1 MTTFSLEAFRDASS
15 GMDFRKALGLL
26 LGEFRLGKIADR
38 ARLLEETAIQTHLGQ
53 HIQAWD
59 TVFPEF
65 PKFSEKRRT
74 LLRVFKRERKDTY
87 IRRLVVDALTG
98 FDTENRVIVNPA
110 TVEGRQARYLA
121 RDLPQFEIIG
131 SDIDRRWEALYRRV
145 CLRSQKNF
153 RFVQESIFEPDLS
166 RKPAAIVF
174 FGACGSVSDG
184 AIDYGVE
191 VESPFLIF
199 RTCCHDNISGNTEIV
214 KKWSMINR
222 YYAMKNWQFS
232 KYRKRNEGFY
242 FTDKYNQETYPR
254 SKAARDL
261 ADSKTFL
268 QVARNSVDSD
278 ICISI
283 IDLDRAIHLQEHG
296 YDVMYREEVFFAHR
310 RRNAVV
316 DSEGSDDSCGYKSNP
331 RASL

>member
-1 MTTFSLEAFRDASS
+1 MNTFSLETFRDVSS

-26 LGEFRLGKIADR
+26 LNEFRLGKIADR

-65 PKFSEKRRT
+65 PRFSEKRRT

-87 IRRLVVDALTG
+87 IRQLVVDALTG
-98 FDTENRVIVNPA
+98 FDTENLVIVIPA
-110 TVEGRQARYLA
+110 TVEGRQARFLA

-131 SDIDRRWEALYRRV
+131 SDIDARWEAIYRLV
-145 CLRSQKNF
+145 CLRSQKNY
-153 RFVQESIFEPDLS
+153 RFVQESIFEPDLG
-166 RKPAAIVF
+166 RRPAAIVF
-174 FGACGSVSDG
+174 FGACGSLSDA
-184 AIDYGVE
+184 AIDYGVD

-199 RTCCHDNISGNTEIV
+199 RTCCHENISGNDEIV

-222 YYAMKNWQFS
+222 YFAMKNWQFS
-232 KYRKRNEGFY
+232 KYKKRNDGFY
-242 FTDKYNQETYPR
+242 FTDKYNQNAYPR

-261 ADSKTFL
+261 ADSETFL
-268 QVARNSVDSD
+268 QVARNAVDSD

-283 IDLDRAIHLQEHG
+283 INLDRAIHLQEQG
-296 YDVMYREEVFFAHR
+296 YNVMYREEVFFAHR
-310 RRNAVV
+310 RGNAVF
-316 DSEGSDDSCGYKSNP
+316 DSERQDDSS
-331 RASL
+331 

>member
-1 MTTFSLEAFRDASS
+1 MNTFSLERFHDVSS
-15 GMDFRKALGLL
+15 GMDFRKAFGLL
-26 LGEFRLGKIADR
+26 LNEFRLGRIADR
-38 ARLLEETAIQTHLGQ
+38 VRLLEETAIQTHLGQ
-53 HIQAWD
+53 HFHAWD

-98 FDTENRVIVNPA
+98 FDAENRVIVNPA
-110 TVEGRQARYLA
+110 TVEGRQARFLA

-131 SDIDRRWEALYRRV
+131 TDIDKRWEAIYRLI
-145 CLRSQKNF
+145 CLRSQQNY
-153 RFVQESIFEPDLS
+153 RFVQESIFEPDL
-166 RKPAAIVF
+166 RRRPAAIVF

-191 VESPFLIF
+191 IESPFLIF
-199 RTCCHDNISGNTEIV
+199 RTCCHDNICGNVEIV

-222 YYAMKNWQFS
+222 YFAFKNWQFS
-232 KYRKRNEGFY
+232 KYKKRNDGFY
-242 FTDKYNQETYPR
+242 FTDKYNLDAYPR

-261 ADSKTFL
+261 TDSKTFL
-268 QVARNSVDSD
+268 QVARNAVDSD

-283 IDLDRAIHLQEHG
+283 IDLDRAIHLQEQG

-310 RRNAVV
+310 RVNAV
-316 DSEGSDDSCGYKSNP
+316 DDSKRP
-331 RASL
+331 DDSL